1 MKKYFLMFIIAAC
14 SVFGITSCL
23 DGVGSEATVQYFVNC
38 DSIAYENTN
47 DAEYDSIIKN
57 ALQELKFSYYVFSIN
72 ATSDESVIDYAVNK
86 CNVSANETFKANVK
100 KGITL
105 AEIENQL
112 YKSNSNYF
120 VSKGIN
126 SAPAIGLSPM
136 KIYLSLLGTYSG
148 PVFYV
153 NRDSCNVKR

>member
-1 MKKYFLMFIIAAC
+1 MSK
-14 SVFGITSCL
+14 TDRT
-23 DGVGSEATVQYFVNC
+23 DGVYLLAHVWDAFKNFVP
-38 DSIAYENTN
+38 DTLPKLKALP
-47 DAEYDSIIKN
+47 EYDSIIKN
-57 ALQELKFSYYVFSIN
+57 ALQELKFSYYVFSMN